1 MQIPPWKWRHSSP
14 ILPPS
19 PITFALLKPPVASDR
34 CRSLNLQHRRT
45 PSSEA
50 AQFINKKRGWKS
62 FSAAQGSCCCCV
74 GAPQRHL
81 QWPKHM
87 I

>member
-1 MQIPPWKWRHSSP
+1 MQIPPWKWRQASP
-14 ILPPS
+14 VLPPS

-50 AQFINKKRGWKS
+50 AHCSGKEGDGKASAQHREVVAVVWVHLRGICS
-62 FSAAQGSCCCCV
+62 GLS
-74 GAPQRHL
+74 R
-81 QWPKHM
+81 
-87 I
+87 